1 MSDSLAPFAD
11 AKYLSLETYRKT
23 GAGVRTPVWFA
34 QQDRTIYLY
43 SEAHVGKVKRIR
55 NNPQVSVAPCSVRGK
70 LRGDWVRG
78 RAHICDAQE
87 AAIGQRLLRRRY
99 FLKRIGDFF
108 ARLLRHNNV
117 VIAITVD

>member
-1 MSDSLAPFAD
+1 MSDLLTPFAD

-34 QQDRTIYLY
+34 LQQRTVYLY

-55 NNPQVSVAPCSVRGK
+55 NNPQVSIAPCSIRGQ

-78 RAHICDAQE
+78 QARICDAQE
-87 AAIGQRLLRRRY
+87 AAVGQRLLRRRY

-108 ARLLRHNNV
+108 ARLRRHNNL
-117 VIAITVD
+117 VIAITID